1 MDSEDFGN
9 RISINKLEE
18 KIFKIKEM
26 YHPNLIKNLSKEAY
40 DLYLIRKS
48 VCNELLK
55 VTSEK
60 DIKYS
65 KIVEYIKNEI
75 EKNKERFKNTSDQI
89 ELTLIQLT
97 IEEWEGFL

>member
-9 RISINKLEE
+9 RISINKIEE

-48 VCNELLK
+48 ACNELLK
-55 VTSEK
+55 LTSEN

-65 KIVEYIKNEI
+65 KIVEYIRNKI
-75 EKNKERFKNTSDQI
+75 EKNKERLKNASDQL

-97 IEEWEGFL
+97 IEVWEGFL

>member
-9 RISINKLEE
+9 RISIDKLEE

-26 YHPNLIKNLSKEAY
+26 YHPNLIKNLSKEAN

-48 VCNELLK
+48 VCNELIK

-65 KIVEYIKNEI
+65 KIIEYIKNEI
-75 EKNKERFKNTSDQI
+75 EKNKERFKNISDQI

>member
-40 DLYLIRKS
+40 YLYLIRKS

-65 KIVEYIKNEI
+65 KIVGYIKNEI
-75 EKNKERFKNTSDQI
+75 EKNKELFKNTSEQI
-89 ELTLIQLT
+89 ELALIQLT

>member
-9 RISINKLEE
+9 RISISKLEE
-18 KIFKIKEM
+18 KILKIKEM

-65 KIVEYIKNEI
+65 KIVDYIKNEI
-75 EKNKERFKNTSDQI
+75 EKNKERLKNASDPI

>member
-1 MDSEDFGN
+1 MDPEDFGN

-75 EKNKERFKNTSDQI
+75 EKNKALFKNASEQI

-97 IEEWEGFL
+97 IEVWEGFL

>member
-9 RISINKLEE
+9 RISVNKLEE

-65 KIVEYIKNEI
+65 KIVDYIKNEI
-75 EKNKERFKNTSDQI
+75 EKNKERLKNASDPI

-97 IEEWEGFL
+97 IEEWEGFF

>member
-18 KIFKIKEM
+18 KIFKIKEK

-75 EKNKERFKNTSDQI
+75 EKNKERFKNTSEQI

>member
-1 MDSEDFGN
+1 MDPEDFGN

-75 EKNKERFKNTSDQI
+75 EKHKALFKNASEQI

-97 IEEWEGFL
+97 IEVWEGFL

>member
-9 RISINKLEE
+9 RISISKLEE

-65 KIVEYIKNEI
+65 KIVGYIKNEI
-75 EKNKERFKNTSDQI
+75 EKNKELFKNTSEQI
-89 ELTLIQLT
+89 ELALIQLT

>member
-9 RISINKLEE
+9 RISIDKLEE

-26 YHPNLIKNLSKEAY
+26 YHPNLIKNLSKEAN

-55 VTSEK
+55 LTSEK

-75 EKNKERFKNTSDQI
+75 EKNKERFKNISDQI

-97 IEEWEGFL
+97 IEEWKGFL

>member
-9 RISINKLEE
+9 RIFINKLEE

>member
-9 RISINKLEE
+9 RISIDKLEE

-65 KIVEYIKNEI
+65 KIVDYIKNEI
-75 EKNKERFKNTSDQI
+75 EKNKERLKNASDPI

-97 IEEWEGFL
+97 IEEWEGFF